1 MPKFHFELE
10 ALLDMRRASERDK
23 QLVVA
28 RLERERL
35 DAESR
40 LAACQSELVSHKSDL
55 RTVLAAPTA
64 VDLRSVRLQANA
76 SLHAQARAQRLA
88 ITLAGL
94 YKRLDGARAELRA
107 ATTRRRAVE
116 TLKERRRLEWLAA
129 QKKREADELDD
140 LSTARAA
147 RADLTDAFSLRSP
160 APEAGD

>member
-1 MPKFHFELE
+1 MPRFVFELE
-10 ALLDMRRASERDK
+10 ALLDMRRAAERDR

-35 DAESR
+35 EAESK
-40 LAACQSELVSHKSDL
+40 LTACQTELVSHKSDL
-55 RTVLAAPTA
+55 RSVLSGAQA

-88 ITLAGL
+88 LTLAGV
-94 YKRLDGARAELRA
+94 YKRLDSARAELRA

-116 TLKERRRLEWLAA
+116 TLKERRRLEWLAH
-129 QKKREADELDD
+129 QKKREAAELDD

-147 RADLTDAFSLRSP
+147 RADLTGDADSFNR
-160 APEAGD
+160 AP